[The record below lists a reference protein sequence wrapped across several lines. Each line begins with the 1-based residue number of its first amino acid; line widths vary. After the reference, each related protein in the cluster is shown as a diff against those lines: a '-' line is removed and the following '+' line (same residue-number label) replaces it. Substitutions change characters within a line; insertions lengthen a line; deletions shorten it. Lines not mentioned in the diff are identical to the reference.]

1 MSSGMIELAAG
12 ALTRSLGTARLAAL
26 VVAAVAPLAS
36 VVGVLPVA
44 LVFGGGAALP
54 LALLVATAIVAL
66 FAVGY
71 AAMSRETAVGGGMP
85 IYVARG
91 LGPVF
96 GLGAGWVAA
105 LAYAAFVPGGLC
117 YTGYILASMVVEK
130 PEQGFAWGG
139 FALATWL
146 PVAWFGYRRVDLG
159 ARLVAL
165 LIVAE
170 FALVAVFDAGVVWRL
185 GGAALPPQALDVA
198 VLLAGKPGVALLLAF
213 SSFLGIE
220 CAALYS
226 EETHAPERSVAHA
239 TYLAVAGIGLSYF
252 FTAWIMAGAIGPE
265 RIRAIPEAEVA
276 LVFFSLGEVYLS
288 PAFAQLTRL
297 ALATSMFATVLAIH
311 NVAARNCFVLG
322 RQGHLPQALAR
333 VHARHGSPYVAS
345 LALSVFALAG
355 IVLGSNFNLHPALD
369 VGLNALG
376 FATVGVMFLQALTS
390 AAVVV
395 YFWHRPERHVWRHVV
410 APGLACAGLSAACV
424 VAAANFEYLGG
435 GANPALNLL
444 PLGVLLVMAVGMAQ
458 ALWLERR
465 QPGAFFD

>member
-1 MSSGMIELAAG
+1 MSSGMIDLATE

-26 VVAAVAPLAS
+26 VVAAVAPLAI

-54 LALLVATAIVAL
+54 LALLAATATIAL

-96 GLGAGWVAA
+96 GLGAGWVAV

-117 YTGYILASMVVEK
+117 YTGYILASMVVDS
-130 PEQGFAWGG
+130 PEHGFVWIG
-139 FALATWL
+139 FALAIWL

-165 LIVAE
+165 LIVVE
-170 FALVAVFDAGVVWRL
+170 FALIAVFDVGVVWRL
-185 GGAALPPQALDVA
+185 GGAALPPQALDAA

-226 EETHAPERSVAHA
+226 EETHAPERSVARA
-239 TYLAVAGIGLSYF
+239 TYLAVAGIGLAYF
-252 FTAWIMAGAIGPE
+252 LTAWIMAGAIGPE
-265 RIRAIPEAEVA
+265 HIRAIPEAKIA
-276 LVFFSLGEVYLS
+276 QVFFSLGEVHLS
-288 PAFAQLTRL
+288 PVFAQVTRL
-297 ALATSMFATVLAIH
+297 ALATSMFATVLSIH

-322 RQGHLPQALAR
+322 RQGYLPQALAR
-333 VHARHGSPYVAS
+333 VHVRHGSPYVAS
-345 LALSVFALAG
+345 LALSVFALAV
-355 IVLGSNFNLHPALD
+355 IVLSSSFNLHPALD

-376 FATVGVMFLQALTS
+376 FATVGVMFLQALAS
-390 AAVVV
+390 AAIVV
-395 YFWHRPERHVWRHVV
+395 YFWYRPERHFWRHVV
-410 APGLACAGLSAACV
+410 APSLACAGLSAACV
-424 VAAANFEYLGG
+424 VATANFEYLGG
-435 GANPALNLL
+435 GADPVLNLL
-444 PLGVLLVMAVGMAQ
+444 PLGLLLVMAVGMAQ
-458 ALWLERR
+458 ALWLKHRKL
-465 QPGAFFD
+465 GAFSD